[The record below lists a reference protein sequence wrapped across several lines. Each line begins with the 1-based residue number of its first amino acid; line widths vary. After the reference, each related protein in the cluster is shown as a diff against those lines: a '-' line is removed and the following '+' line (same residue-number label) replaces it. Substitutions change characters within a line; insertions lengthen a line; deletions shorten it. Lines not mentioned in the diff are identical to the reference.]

1 MKLREYLEAT
11 KLKQEIF
18 AKHVGITHRTL
29 VNALLGKE
37 VKLSTA
43 IKIEKATCGAVTCH
57 DMFLAEADS
66 ESNTKK
72 DEQQNNDKDSL
83 NNPVGTP
90 DVA

>member
-57 DMFLAEADS
+57 DMFLAETNGETYA
-66 ESNTKK
+66 KK
-72 DEQQNNDKDSL
+72 DEQQNQNKTSL
-83 NNPVGTP
+83 NNVVGTT
-90 DVA
+90 DAN